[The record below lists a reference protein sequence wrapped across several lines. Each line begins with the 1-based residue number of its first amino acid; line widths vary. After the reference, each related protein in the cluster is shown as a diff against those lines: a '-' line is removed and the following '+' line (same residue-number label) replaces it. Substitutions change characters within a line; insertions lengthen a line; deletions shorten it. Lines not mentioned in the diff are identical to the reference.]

1 MSRPRLL
8 IADGDRMFTH
18 ALAGLAE
25 SLGFTAAVVSDGAGL
40 QACFDSFAPDVLAF
54 EVFLQEVDGLEM
66 IAWLGDRGWQSPTL
80 IFTGRG
86 PQYLRAAEGI
96 LALHGLDFAEVFQ
109 KPLDRSRVGAALEQA
124 VRAIQSPIERGG
136 APAGALERAP

>member
-8 IADGDRMFTH
+8 IADGDRAFTQ

-25 SLGFTAAVVSDGAGL
+25 SLGYRVAAVSDGAGL
-40 QACFDSFAPDVLAF
+40 QACFDSFAPDMLAF
-54 EVFLQEVDGLEM
+54 EVFLQEVDGLEL

-86 PQYLRAAEGI
+86 PQYLRAAESI
-96 LALHGLDFAEVFQ
+96 LALRGLDFAEVFL
-109 KPLDRSRVGAALEQA
+109 KPLDEGRVGAALEQA
-124 VRAIQSPIERGG
+124 IEAVQG
-136 APAGALERAP
+136 PLQHAGADARAL